1 MRTDAELV
9 LAVLKG
15 EKQAFAVLVK
25 RYEKP
30 VLAVAL
36 NVLDDH
42 HLAADVSQD
51 AFVRAYEHLRRL
63 RRPQAF
69 GPWLM
74 KITRRC
80 AIHLVHRRQSE
91 VQYEMEIT
99 GTMQDCNGQLEEDMQ
114 RLLSAIVRLPKA
126 EQQAVMLRYFSDNSV
141 NEVAGILGRS
151 VGTVTKQLSRAR
163 FRLRTMLE
171 RSER

>member
-1 MRTDAELV
+1 
-9 LAVLKG
+9 
-15 EKQAFAVLVK
+15 
-25 RYEKP
+25 
-30 VLAVAL
+30 
-36 NVLDDH
+36 
-42 HLAADVSQD
+42 
-51 AFVRAYEHLRRL
+51 
-63 RRPQAF
+63 
-69 GPWLM
+69 M

-80 AIHLVHRRQSE
+80 AIHLVRRRQSE

-99 GTMQDCNGQLEEDMQ
+99 GKTQDCDGQLEEDMQ

-126 EQQAVMLRYFSDNSV
+126 EKQAVMLRYFSDNSV
-141 NEVAGILGRS
+141 NDVAGILGRS